1 LRPAPVG
8 PWRHVKAASARRR
21 NRLATPPNNLPLKKA
36 ILISNPVAGIKSG
49 RRSRQIQEAVAVLR
63 RVEIAAEV
71 RYTSS
76 PGDGKQ
82 LASEAVKDASDLVIV
97 CGGDGTI
104 NEVAN
109 GMATGPIPLAVL
121 PGGTANIVAKEL
133 GVPGSIVKAARQFHS
148 WRPCRIPLGRATWEE
163 SGSLRQRYFLAVA
176 GIGFDARIIS
186 QLDVS
191 MKLRMG
197 VAAYCWEAVRQVFE
211 YNFPR
216 FQCTVGDSASSPT
229 FAVVQRSSRYAGWL
243 KLARPHSIHEPGF
256 SCCLFEGSTPQRYLQ
271 YAIGVLSR
279 THHRM
284 GDIRFLSGSSIRCV
298 SEKLKGPIYF
308 EVDGELAGKI
318 PVTFDVVP
326 DALTLLAPASFS
338 GPVS

>member
-1 LRPAPVG
+1 
-8 PWRHVKAASARRR
+8 VKAASARRR

-36 ILISNPVAGIKSG
+36 ILISNPVAVIKRG

-63 RVEIAAEV
+63 SAGIAAEV

-97 CGGDGTI
+97 CGGDGTV

-109 GMATGPIPLAVL
+109 GMATGPVPLAVL

-133 GVPGSIVKAARQFHS
+133 GLPGSIVKAARQLHS

-176 GIGFDARIIS
+176 GIGFDACIIS

-191 MKLRMG
+191 MKLRIG
-197 VAAYCWEAVRQVFE
+197 VAAYCWEAVRQVFK

-216 FQCTVGDSASSPT
+216 FQCTVSGSSTAAPT

-243 KLARPHSIHEPGF
+243 KLARPHNIVEPGF
-256 SCCLFEGSTPQRYLQ
+256 SCCLFEGSTPRRYLQ
-271 YAIGVLSR
+271 YAVGILSR

-284 GDIRFLSGSSIRCV
+284 GDVHFLSGSSVGCV
-298 SEKLKGPIYF
+298 SEIFEDPIYF

-326 DALTLLAPASFS
+326 DALTLLAPASFP
-338 GPVS
+338 GPSS

>member
-1 LRPAPVG
+1 M
-8 PWRHVKAASARRR
+8 
-21 NRLATPPNNLPLKKA
+21 
-36 ILISNPVAGIKSG
+36 AGIKSA
-49 RRSRQIQEAVAVLR
+49 RKWRQIQEAVAVLR

-82 LASEAVKDASDLVIV
+82 LASEAVKDASDLIIV

-109 GMATGPIPLAVL
+109 GMATGPVPLAVL

-133 GVPGSIVKAARQFHS
+133 GLPGSIVKAARQLHS
-148 WRPCRIPLGRATWEE
+148 WRPCKVPLGRATWHEA
-163 SGSLRQRYFLAVA
+163 GSLRQRYFLAVA

-197 VAAYCWEAVRQVFE
+197 VAAYCWEAVRQVFK

-216 FQCTVGDSASSPT
+216 FQCTVNNSTASPT
-229 FAVVQRSSRYAGWL
+229 FAVIQRSNRYAGWL
-243 KLARPHSIHEPGF
+243 RLARPHNIREPGF

-271 YAIGVLSR
+271 YAVGILLR

-284 GDIRFLSGSSIRCV
+284 RGVHFLSGSSVGCE
-298 SEKLKGPIYF
+298 SETLEDPIYF
-308 EVDGELAGKI
+308 EVDGELAGKV

-338 GPVS
+338 GLVS